1 MRLLLDTHTFLWFI
15 EGSLNLSD
23 VARNLIEDQAN
34 QRFLSVASLWE
45 MSIKVSIGKLELG
58 MTFTEL
64 VEREVY
70 GNAIELLEI
79 QPEHLDELAKL
90 PFHHKD
96 PFDRLM
102 IAQSLAEGIPIVTK
116 DAALEVTLRL
126 YCGEQCNGLTNHW
139 SRQM

>member
-23 VARNLIEDQAN
+23 VARDLIEDQAN

-64 VEREVY
+64 VKREVY

-116 DAALEVTLRL
+116 DAAFRSYPVSLL
-126 YCGEQCNGLTNHW
+126 W
-139 SRQM
+139 

>member
-15 EGSLNLSD
+15 EGNLNLSD
-23 VARNLIEDQAN
+23 VARDLIEDQAN

-45 MSIKVSIGKLELG
+45 MSINVSIGKLELG

-64 VEREVY
+64 VKREVY

-116 DAALEVTLRL
+116 DAAFRSYPVSLL
-126 YCGEQCNGLTNHW
+126 W
-139 SRQM
+139 

>member
-1 MRLLLDTHTFLWFI
+1 MKLLLDTHTFLWFI

-58 MTFTEL
+58 MTFAEL

-102 IAQSLAEGIPIVTK
+102 IAQSLAEKISIVTK
-116 DAALEVTLRL
+116 DSAFGSYPVTLL
-126 YCGEQCNGLTNHW
+126 W
-139 SRQM
+139 